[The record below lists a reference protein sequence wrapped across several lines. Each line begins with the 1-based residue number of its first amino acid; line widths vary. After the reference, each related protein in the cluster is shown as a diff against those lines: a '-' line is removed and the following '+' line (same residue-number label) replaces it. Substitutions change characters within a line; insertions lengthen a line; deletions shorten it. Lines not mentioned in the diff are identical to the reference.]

1 MANTVSQGSASAGAP
16 ILSSIPN
23 STPEDEEKRH
33 RGVLMT
39 GEDGEDGPK
48 AFYIA
53 IEARSGKADEVV
65 QMLRDI
71 FGCVQNEPATG
82 PWYAIQFAP
91 LTFGIFEAFPNVAG
105 RDAHVAGGGG
115 DIFRDLERMN
125 DILARPAHVQ
135 KVDVLLCKRV
145 FAG

>member
-91 LTFGIFEAFPNVAG
+91 LTFGNLKLFRTWLVATHMSREAA
-105 RDAHVAGGGG
+105 ATS
-115 DIFRDLERMN
+115 
-125 DILARPAHVQ
+125 
-135 KVDVLLCKRV
+135 
-145 FAG
+145 FATSSA